1 MVEQKKTKKSKA
13 ATAAK
18 QDVDIADMEKAMGA
32 AEAGDGRMLTALAWV
47 PRGYAK
53 PMLETADPMQ
63 DERNIMAHSRLQKK
77 LAA

>member
-1 MVEQKKTKKSKA
+1 MVEQKKKKSKA
-13 ATAAK
+13 ASAGK
-18 QDVDIADMEKAMGA
+18 EDVDIADMEKAMGA

-47 PRGYAK
+47 PRGHAK
-53 PMLETADPMQ
+53 PMLETADPMR